1 MGNST
6 EAVIYFGVGNEF
18 TVANLQAF
26 TSYMF
31 SLEACNQI
39 GCSRSSIVAFSTSE
53 MVPLSVSLPTLVSI
67 DSTSMIL
74 KWNKPSSEQLA
85 NGILIKNILYVSH
98 MNASITVYVYDCCTT
113 VQVLDN
119 LVPGTRYAIIL
130 SACTNGGCTNS
141 STLEV
146 STLEIL
152 PNVADLTLQVFK
164 KNSTFISI
172 RWNDPTQPNGK
183 IIKYI
188 LYMNGI
194 VVFTGNYRFNDLNC
208 FFFSR

>member
-1 MGNST
+1 
-6 EAVIYFGVGNEF
+6 
-18 TVANLQAF
+18 
-26 TSYMF
+26 
-31 SLEACNQI
+31 
-39 GCSRSSIVAFSTSE
+39 
-53 MVPLSVSLPTLVSI
+53 VPLSVSLPTLVSI

-85 NGILIKNILYVSH
+85 NGILVKNILYVSH

-113 VQVLDN
+113 VQLIDN
-119 LVPGTRYAIIL
+119 LVPGKQYAIIL

-146 STLEIL
+146 STLETL
-152 PNVADLTLQVFK
+152 PNVSDLILRVFK

-172 RWNDPTQPNGK
+172 IWNDPTQPNGK

-194 VVFTGNYRFNDLNC
+194 VAFTGNYQLNYLN
-208 FFFSR
+208 FFFFRLIL